1 MVLQCGCRVI
11 NCLTLSTVIIR
22 STNEQYE
29 GALVATVDDIVKKE
43 TQAT

>member
-1 MVLQCGCRVI
+1 VLDK
-11 NCLTLSTVIIR
+11 NYSLHR